1 MTAVL
6 VVGTMDT
13 KGRECAYLADR
24 IRELGCEVVVMDVGI
39 LGEAD
44 EIRCDITRRA
54 VAEAAGTTLEALR
67 HAGSRGK
74 AVEGMREG
82 ARRIAR
88 TLKLAEMAIGHAR
101 RRLEQKGLIL
111 YRSPLYQVLALPE
124 AALADG
130 LERISLKAP
139 PIAHGNGDPRPV
151 CDVLGDAL

>member
-88 TLKLAEMAIGHAR
+88 RLAGEAR
-101 RRLEQKGLIL
+101 IHG
-111 YRSPLYQVLALPE
+111 A
-124 AALADG
+124 
-130 LERISLKAP
+130 ISLGGAEGAACASEARGGRGAGRRPGGPVGGREGACDIDAIP
-139 PIAHGNGDPRPV
+139 PARTTSYSPQTSR
-151 CDVLGDAL
+151 

>member
-74 AVEGMREG
+74 AVEATAEG
-82 ARRIAR
+82 DADEADE
-88 TLKLAEMAIGHAR
+88 AEDIESED
-101 RRLEQKGLIL
+101 EQD
-111 YRSPLYQVLALPE
+111 E
-124 AALADG
+124 AA
-130 LERISLKAP
+130 
-139 PIAHGNGDPRPV
+139 
-151 CDVLGDAL
+151 

>member
-1 MTAVL
+1 MRLDEGRFLSHVSAPVALAGPSLTMTAVL

-82 ARRIAR
+82 ARRIAGR
-88 TLKLAEMAIGHAR
+88 TAR
-101 RRLEQKGLIL
+101 IRT
-111 YRSPLYQVLALPE
+111 E
-124 AALADG
+124 A
-130 LERISLKAP
+130 
-139 PIAHGNGDPRPV
+139 
-151 CDVLGDAL
+151 

>member
-1 MTAVL
+1 M
-6 VVGTMDT
+6 
-13 KGRECAYLADR
+13 DR
-24 IRELGCEVVVMDVGI
+24 IRELGEVVVMDVGI

-88 TLKLAEMAIGHAR
+88 SLAAEAR
-101 RRLEQKGLIL
+101 IHG
-111 YRSPLYQVLALPE
+111 A
-124 AALADG
+124 
-130 LERISLKAP
+130 ISLGGA
-139 PIAHGNGDPRPV
+139 
-151 CDVLGDAL
+151 